1 MPLTRDFKETIR
13 ARVRSDPDFRKELL
27 REGLECLLGGD
38 VETGK
43 AVLRNYINAG
53 VGFQELG
60 RLTGKTPKSLM
71 RMFGPT
77 GEPDSHESVCRT
89 CSTEEAG
96 RLQSH
101 NHIGVRGSLIPQI
114 LLPLRNPFR
123 VTVRTL
129 YRVNI
134 KLAGRV

>member
-13 ARVRSDPDFRKELL
+13 ARAQRDPGFRKELL
-27 REGLECLLGGD
+27 REGVECLLAGD

-53 VGFQELG
+53 IGFQELA

-77 GEPDSHESVCRT
+77 GNPRATNLFSVISHLKEQDNFHLTIS
-89 CSTEEAG
+89 
-96 RLQSH
+96 
-101 NHIGVRGSLIPQI
+101 
-114 LLPLRNPFR
+114 
-123 VTVRTL
+123 
-129 YRVNI
+129 
-134 KLAGRV
+134 